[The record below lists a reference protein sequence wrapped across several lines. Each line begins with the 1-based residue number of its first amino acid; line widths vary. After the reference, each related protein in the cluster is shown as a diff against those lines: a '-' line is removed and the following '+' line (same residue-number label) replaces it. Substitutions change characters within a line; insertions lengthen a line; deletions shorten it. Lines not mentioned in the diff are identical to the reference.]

1 MYEQFEKLCEERG
14 VTAYKVAKATGIST
28 ATLSNWK
35 AGRSTP
41 KTDKLQLIAD
51 YFDVPLETFT
61 DKKKRIVAK
70 FDTKGLLKNAT
81 TQFNNVLYDKDELA
95 QRILKAVD
103 GSFSSGKS
111 VYYQNE
117 ETARLAQEMFE
128 DKDMRAL
135 FHMKQTMEPEK
146 FAAHMKMMRE
156 MYRLDHPEEFPED
169 FE

>member
-1 MYEQFEKLCEERG
+1 MYEAFENLLKERG
-14 VTAYKVAKATGIST
+14 VKTADVCRATGLRQSMM
-28 ATLSNWK
+28 SDWK
-35 AGRSTP
+35 HGRSTP